1 MTESSVGHVIETL
14 NEKNES
20 GQGHQ
25 SHLEALEIV
34 EAVIL
39 ALVAVATA
47 WSGYQAARW
56 DGQRAE
62 LYSEANRLRVNAES
76 FSTLAGQERIYDN
89 EVFSAWLR
97 ATFDGKKELAQ
108 FYERRFRPEYRVAFT
123 AWLNTEPFKSK
134 HSRPGPI
141 FMPEYRSAKEERSI
155 ALSQQA
161 MTSFKQ
167 GTESGDTGDQY
178 VRITVILATV
188 LLITAIGQ
196 RFHVREPLSNHQLER
211 GRNFRT
217 SQAMKVPGL
226 LAT

>member
-1 MTESSVGHVIETL
+1 
-14 NEKNES
+14 
-20 GQGHQ
+20 
-25 SHLEALEIV
+25 
-34 EAVIL
+34 
-39 ALVAVATA
+39 
-47 WSGYQAARW
+47 
-56 DGQRAE
+56 
-62 LYSEANRLRVNAES
+62 
-76 FSTLAGQERIYDN
+76 LAGEKRIYDN

-97 ATFDGKKELAQ
+97 ATFDGKKQLAQ

-123 AWLNTEPFKSK
+123 AWLNTGPFKSE

-141 FMPEYRSAKEERSI
+141 FMSEYRGAKEERSI

-196 RFHVREPLSNHQLER
+196 RFHVRAV
-211 GRNFRT
+211 RT
-217 SQAMKVPGL
+217 TFMIVACLLLCFPFTRACFINRFGL
-226 LAT
+226 KPVTCE